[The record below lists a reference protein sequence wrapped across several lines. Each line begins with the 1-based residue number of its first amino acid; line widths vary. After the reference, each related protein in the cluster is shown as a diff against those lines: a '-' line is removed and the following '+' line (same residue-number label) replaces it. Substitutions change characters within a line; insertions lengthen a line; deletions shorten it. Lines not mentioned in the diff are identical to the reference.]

1 MMERPLDLLRD
12 VLDHTI
18 VDADGAPCGTVDD
31 LLLEGGPGQLLK
43 VTALLV
49 GPGPLVRRLPRWLE
63 RAAAWI
69 FGRRYARVSWSEV
82 ESISATVTLRSPA
95 AKLGLGR
102 WDRKVGR
109 WLARIPGS

>member
-1 MMERPLDLLRD
+1 MERPLDLLRD

-18 VDADGAPCGTVDD
+18 VDAEGTPCGMVDD
-31 LLLEGGPGQLLK
+31 LLLDGGPGQLK

-49 GPGPLVRRLPRWLE
+49 GPGPLLRRLPRALE
-63 RAAAWI
+63 RAASAL
-69 FGRRYARVSWSEV
+69 FGRRYARVLWSEI
-82 ESISATVTLRSPA
+82 ESIGATIRLRSPA

-109 WLARIPGS
+109 WLSRMPGS